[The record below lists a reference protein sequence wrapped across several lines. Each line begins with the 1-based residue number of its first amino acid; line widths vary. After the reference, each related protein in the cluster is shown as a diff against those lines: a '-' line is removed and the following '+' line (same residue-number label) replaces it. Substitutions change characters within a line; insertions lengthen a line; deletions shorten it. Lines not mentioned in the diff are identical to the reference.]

1 MGTLALGPPGSVTQE
16 KQEMDTSPFFIY
28 VLKLTQL
35 QGFSSSSF
43 FFGHVKAIIISAAT
57 NILAQIFWWIF
68 EHVSVE
74 YVLVVEWN
82 RWGSSG
88 RQVGRGVWTVDGE
101 K

>member
-43 FFGHVKAIIISAAT
+43 FFGHVIFKITLHDLFGANAAD
-57 NILAQIFWWIF
+57 L
-68 EHVSVE
+68 
-74 YVLVVEWN
+74 
-82 RWGSSG
+82 
-88 RQVGRGVWTVDGE
+88 
-101 K
+101 

>member
-1 MGTLALGPPGSVTQE
+1 MNVPEGICLLYSGWKHLSCC
-16 KQEMDTSPFFIY
+16 
-28 VLKLTQL
+28 
-35 QGFSSSSF
+35 
-43 FFGHVKAIIISAAT
+43 HVKAIIISAAT